1 MPDRTDGA
9 AAPEAGFGP
18 GATPWPE
25 LVPEERY
32 RAGVRCCRCSL
43 TATDAA
49 RAAGVLSRAEREA
62 LLRLTGPQTRRDEWL
77 AGRVAA
83 KAAARLHL
91 RDTLGA
97 DVDPAA
103 IEIVADAH
111 GRPFAG
117 GEALRRLGLEL
128 HVSIAHSRGTAA
140 AVACA
145 DPALCGIGV
154 DVEYIC
160 GNHDGLAE
168 LALSAEERPLWSLAP
183 AGLEQE
189 WLIRLWCAKEAV
201 AKALGRGLLGGPWN
215 VVARSVDLP
224 SGMIELELAGA
235 LAAEL
240 PAYAGVRL
248 AAHTRRAGDLACASA
263 FVAAVV

>member
-1 MPDRTDGA
+1 MPDRTEEPAAPDAGLAPGA
-9 AAPEAGFGP
+9 A
-18 GATPWPE
+18 PWPE

-32 RAGVRCCRCSL
+32 RAGVRCCRCRL
-43 TATDAA
+43 TPPDAA
-49 RAAGVLSRAEREA
+49 RAAGALSRAEREA
-62 LLRLTGPQTRRDEWL
+62 LLRLPGPPGRRDEWL
-77 AGRVAA
+77 AGRIAA

-97 DVDPAA
+97 DADPAA

-111 GRPFAG
+111 GRPLAR
-117 GEALRRLGLEL
+117 GEPLRALGREL
-128 HVSIAHSRGTAA
+128 HVSIAHSRGTAVA
-140 AVACA
+140 AACS
-145 DPALCGIGV
+145 DPALRGIGV

-168 LALSAEERPLWSLAP
+168 IALSAEERPLWSLAP
-183 AGLEQE
+183 AGLQME

-215 VVARSVDLP
+215 VVARSVELS
-224 SGMIELELAGA
+224 SGAVELELAGA

-263 FVAAVV
+263 FIASF